1 MYTIQM
7 YKHLLRKKKK
17 KKKWTKISIMSKNW
31 FEMIPGDSKTGGIG
45 KFFHQSLAWEM
56 KTH

>member
-7 YKHLLRKKKK
+7 YKHLLRKKK
-17 KKKWTKISIMSKNW
+17 WTKISIMSKNR

-45 KFFHQSLAWEM
+45 KFFYESLAQKM
-56 KTH
+56 KTY